1 SIIVQ
6 TLVLVSASRHH
17 AAALTLVRKYLV
29 ARLVISILTP
39 IAYTVTIAYVTSSH
53 CLLFPLSVSGP
64 IGTGAV
70 FGTTYTWG
78 FETGFYIFI
87 VGIVI
92 FALSL
97 VLNNSLA
104 RTTAIRRAEVSGL
117 TSQPT
122 G

>member
-1 SIIVQ
+1 M
-6 TLVLVSASRHH
+6 
-17 AAALTLVRKYLV
+17 
-29 ARLVISILTP
+29 
-39 IAYTVTIAYVTSSH
+39 AYCSPYAHQDPSEMEQSSEPRTH
-53 CLLFPLSVSGP
+53 G
-64 IGTGAV
+64 
-70 FGTTYTWG
+70 G

-87 VGIVI
+87 VGIVV

-104 RTTAIRRAEVSGL
+104 RTTAIRRAEVSVL